1 MKITANNETS
11 KIVLFSLDEPR
22 YALHLYSVERVIHA
36 VSITPLPNSLEK
48 VMGIVNV
55 QGEIIPVIDI
65 RKIFHLTSH
74 EICVDDQ
81 FIIAKTSKRRVVLVV
96 DEVIGVSELL
106 NHKIKDPEKTLPFA
120 EYLNGISIF
129 ENNIIL
135 ITDLEKFLSLE
146 EEMLLDQ
153 AMKEAE

>member
-1 MKITANNETS
+1 MKNITTTETS

-22 YALHLYSVERVIHA
+22 YALYLNSVERVIHA
-36 VSITPLPNSLEK
+36 VAITPLPNSLAK
-48 VMGIVNV
+48 VMGIINV
-55 QGEIIPVIDI
+55 QGEIVPVIDI
-65 RKIFHLTSH
+65 RKIFRLPSH
-74 EICVDDQ
+74 ELNIDDQ
-81 FIIAKTSKRRVVLVV
+81 FIIAKTSKRKVVLVV
-96 DEVIGVSELL
+96 DSVIGVSELL

-146 EEMLLDQ
+146 EEMILDQ
-153 AMKEAE
+153 AIKEAE